1 MCYKIIFRCYLEDWK
16 VGVKFIHS
24 TKEVLLDVCTM
35 FVNGETKVQSWHP
48 VIPVL
53 VIGAANGVGQVV
65 LASWPE

>member
-1 MCYKIIFRCYLEDWK
+1 MCNKIIFRYYLVDLI

-24 TKEVLLDVCTM
+24 TKEVLLDVCRM
-35 FVNGETKVQSWHP
+35 FVYGKTKVHSWHP

-65 LASWPE
+65 PASCPE